1 MLKDIPSLNKLV
13 NIMKKL
19 QIIKN
24 VSLIISMLGVILF
37 WISGFMG
44 HMELSKYALFGAG
57 IAAWIALVAI
67 IVKQLR
73 ARHFYY

>member
-1 MLKDIPSLNKLV
+1 
-13 NIMKKL
+13 MKKL
-19 QIIKN
+19 QVIEN
-24 VSLIISMLGVILF
+24 VFMLLAMLGVILF
-37 WISGFMG
+37 WFGGFKG
-44 HMELSKYALFGAG
+44 YMELAKNALFGAG